1 MELQEAIQHSSENI
15 ATYRAEEEALTHEVS
30 SANTTLSN
38 LKDNIRLRK
47 INREIQAVETEKA
60 GLDLEEASRAR
71 QEFDEKYLPKKAA
84 EEEANRQVGRS
95 FGFLYAPETILV
107 VSTPSRR
114 VGKSA
119 HSAQGDRKGR

>member
-1 MELQEAIQHSSENI
+1 M
-15 ATYRAEEEALTHEVS
+15 
-30 SANTTLSN
+30 
-38 LKDNIRLRK
+38 
-47 INREIQAVETEKA
+47 ETEKA